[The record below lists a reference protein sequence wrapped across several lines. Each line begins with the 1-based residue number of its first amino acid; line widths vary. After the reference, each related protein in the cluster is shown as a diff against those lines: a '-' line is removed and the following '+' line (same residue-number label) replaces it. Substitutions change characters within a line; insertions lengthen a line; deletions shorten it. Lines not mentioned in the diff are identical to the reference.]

1 MKAEEL
7 RIGNFILD
15 NEAEA
20 TKTIYWRVEQISQ
33 YRIGDKRIGVLF
45 RGGSCWTVMDCI
57 EPIPLTEEWLKKFGF
72 NGEFKTIKTQNVK
85 DYNRP
90 ECNYKVQISFQDINH
105 KDGVFEIW
113 HSILDAKMD
122 YNDELYEVATTP
134 IAYPHIKHVHQL
146 QNLYFALTGT
156 ELELKK

>member
-15 NEAEA
+15 NEAEP
-20 TKTIYWRVEQISQ
+20 TKKIYWRVEQINQ

-57 EPIPLTEEWLKKFGF
+57 EPIPLTEEWLLKFGL
-72 NGEFKTIKTQNVK
+72 I
-85 DYNRP
+85 
-90 ECNYKVQISFQDINH
+90 
-105 KDGVFEIW
+105 
-113 HSILDAKMD
+113 
-122 YNDELYEVATTP
+122 ELYWSEDNSNLNKDIQVGYFNNDFINEEITLRYKKKVDFK
-134 IAYPHIKHVHQL
+134 IRYVHQL

>member
-20 TKTIYWRVEQISQ
+20 TKTIYWRVEQINQ

-57 EPIPLTEEWLKKFGF
+57 EPIPLTEEWLEKFKIKEGIKIDD
-72 NGEFKTIKTQNVK
+72 GEIGVYWGSNPHDYRFIDKDLSPEKYKCNVYIYSGLGSYS
-85 DYNRP
+85 DYAAVIQ
-90 ECNYKVQISFQDINH
+90 CNY
-105 KDGVFEIW
+105 
-113 HSILDAKMD
+113 
-122 YNDELYEVATTP
+122 
-134 IAYPHIKHVHQL
+134 VHTL
-146 QNLYFALTGT
+146 QNLYFSLTGT